1 MPYTKRHDRCSS
13 SIPTTYCPSN
23 VDKSTQP
30 CPLLSSTFSSTL
42 LITNSTSHSVSINTD
57 TISSAFDSKENE
69 QLTTYVLSSSLDY
82 SHDYYTRK
90 RIEQL
95 HNRMD
100 DIQISSFL
108 KFINYHLSSKTE
120 KKIVKDLS
128 QDLSNGHILIDL
140 IEIFSSK
147 KLKREYGH
155 TRFHSLTNVQYVL
168 DYLKLHMN
176 HINISPHDI
185 VSGNRKQI
193 LALLWIIMKI
203 FDFPSFH
210 ITTNKHIY
218 NENII
223 FSFGQD
229 RNILLKWINNLLNK
243 ILNTNIIYMKDFYI
257 QTWID
262 NIYLSLIIKYL
273 CPCSLKYGTLEYFE
287 YIKQL
292 DELNLSNQK
301 QYFQICLNLSNYCF
315 NTITIIDYTD
325 RTEKSLYQFFSELK
339 QNILFILKSNHIGK
353 LTKTNPYTKQLYDTV
368 LETTN
373 IEYSQTINQDDD
385 DDYLI
390 YDEHK
395 QKQSINE
402 LNEKENSQS
411 LTNDSCND
419 QLVKQEENTISTEKL
434 ESITIETINSE
445 ESVVDTEPI
454 LSSPNVINI
463 TQEQP
468 SDSQN
473 LLEII
478 ASNNDENFHN
488 QNALKSRKIKKKKS
502 TISMEKLTSTIVSTP
517 TSDRDLIVK
526 IIECLRNRKLI
537 TFKYIFILA
546 CLCFSILI
554 IFIHK

>member
-1 MPYTKRHDRCSS
+1 
-13 SIPTTYCPSN
+13 
-23 VDKSTQP
+23 
-30 CPLLSSTFSSTL
+30 
-42 LITNSTSHSVSINTD
+42 
-57 TISSAFDSKENE
+57 
-69 QLTTYVLSSSLDY
+69 
-82 SHDYYTRK
+82 
-90 RIEQL
+90 
-95 HNRMD
+95 MD

-243 ILNTNIIYMKDFYI
+243 ILNTNIIYIKDFYI